1 MSPPCCT
8 MNPLGNDVTRVL
20 DTLARFDDSHSTF
33 SHLTE
38 ASALFGYL
46 AEQPLLLKL
55 QTIRDA
61 IRHRITHLYRLL
73 REEREKADARLE
85 GNTEAHELRVVQQSQ
100 KLEEVL
106 RVIEI
111 LYT

>member
-1 MSPPCCT
+1 
-8 MNPLGNDVTRVL
+8 
-20 DTLARFDDSHSTF
+20 
-33 SHLTE
+33 
-38 ASALFGYL
+38 L

-61 IRHRITHLYRLL
+61 IRHHITHLYRLL
-73 REEREKADARLE
+73 REEREMADARLE
-85 GNTEAHELRVVQQSQ
+85 GNTEAHELRVVQSQ